1 MMPLA
6 PMVQELGCDEDKAND
21 QFPTDELRSFTSS
34 QFRFSI
40 SVYISRSWSEPTGT
54 DMIDQH
60 CTIILASGSLRNVF
74 TCRNINNNNKNI
86 DRTAIFD
93 DYGSKVT
100 ESRNLFRLPFLS
112 ILVYEDTQNAG
123 LEECF

>member
-74 TCRNINNNNKNI
+74 TCRNINNNNKTLTEPQYLTITEAKLPNHE
-86 DRTAIFD
+86 TFFD
-93 DYGSKVT
+93 CLF
-100 ESRNLFRLPFLS
+100 SRF
-112 ILVYEDTQNAG
+112 
-123 LEECF
+123 